1 MTTTMCPVC
10 RSPAG
15 DGKHVGDNTQFECPN
30 CGGYRLAG
38 TVLALIERGTQNKL
52 PTPQAFKELV
62 AKRRGNSKE
71 YPVITSYDLGW
82 V

>member
-1 MTTTMCPVC
+1 MTTILCPVC
-10 RSPAG
+10 RSAAG
-15 DGKHVGDNTQFECPN
+15 DGKHFGDTTQFECPN
-30 CGGYRLAG
+30 CGGYHLAG
-38 TVLALIERGTQNKL
+38 TVLALIEKGTKNKL

-62 AKRRGNSKE
+62 AKKRGKSEN